1 VRENKRKKENQK
13 WQIVTRTEEIER
25 KKNLSK
31 TCIKVACA
39 GSGKRILIFNYENHQ
54 QNRPIKMS

>member
-25 KKNLSK
+25 KKISAK
-31 TCIKVACA
+31 HA
-39 GSGKRILIFNYENHQ
+39 
-54 QNRPIKMS
+54 